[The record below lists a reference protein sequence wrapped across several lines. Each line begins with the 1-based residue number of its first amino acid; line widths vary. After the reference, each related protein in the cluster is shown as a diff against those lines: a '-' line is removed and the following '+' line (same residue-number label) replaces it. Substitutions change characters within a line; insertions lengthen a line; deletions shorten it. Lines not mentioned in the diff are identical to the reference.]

1 MLHYI
6 YNVSY
11 SMPAALCRAAAA
23 EYFLIYNVCRL
34 CICQNFSRSAR
45 RDVPRGLFCEVRK
58 EGRSNLKDPFTTL
71 RTANQKYRSLQ
82 HSARAL
88 LHRAETSLLAA
99 VVLCKL
105 AANLLLMPLV
115 QQIWALTIRF
125 APMHYLS
132 NRNASD
138 IFSSPAIVGCIV
150 LIAVLIAFWT
160 LYEFS
165 VLLHGLD
172 LARRGEKI
180 RLPALLRTSLLDI
193 RHAFLPQNWLVLPYC
208 IILIPFTN
216 FFLASNY
223 ITQLAVPEYIL
234 GVIRANRQYHLLY
247 FAAGA
252 AALLLC
258 IGWVLVLPLFVLE
271 RKSLW
276 QSIKESISFAKKR
289 FFRLALLLVLWS
301 FSSVIRTVLPALGV
315 ALPLYG
321 IILGVGMQST
331 QAMFALSRAALAV
344 ELPFFQFLIDCG
356 ITVAQS
362 SILALL
368 YCRLREEPLVE
379 PDGRPY
385 RSGGRLILTAAIAG
399 ATLFTFVLAACYF
412 VLPENDE
419 LRTMLGGTL
428 PIVTAHRGYSAAAPE
443 NTLPAFQLAIDQGC
457 ERAELDVQMTKDGV
471 VMVTHDT
478 NMRRC
483 TGRNQNIYDMTY
495 AEVRKLDAG
504 RWFGQKYVDTKV
516 PTLEEVL
523 DLCKG
528 KIQLNI
534 EIKPNAATPDLE
546 TETLRIIREKGF
558 EHDCVITSQSY
569 ETLCK
574 VKELAPEI
582 PTGYILALGVGSYYD
597 LPAADFFSVES
608 TFITS
613 GMVQQ
618 VHLRGKTVS
627 AWTVNR
633 KEDASDLLSL
643 GVDDVITDKPEMV
656 QQLMAEDADLDNDLI
671 LLRDAIRDLIGW
683 LDAEDEPTPEEETI
697 EEAIEDPEEL
707 LDAA

>member
-1 MLHYI
+1 M
-6 YNVSY
+6 N
-11 SMPAALCRAAAA
+11 
-23 EYFLIYNVCRL
+23 
-34 CICQNFSRSAR
+34 
-45 RDVPRGLFCEVRK
+45 
-58 EGRSNLKDPFTTL
+58 DPITAL

-82 HSARAL
+82 HAAQVL
-88 LHRAETSLLAA
+88 LRRAEAAFLPA

-115 QQIWALTIRF
+115 QQIWALTVRF
-125 APMHYLS
+125 APMHYL
-132 NRNASD
+132 NNHNASD
-138 IFSSPAIVGCIV
+138 IFSSPAIIGCIV
-150 LIAVLIAFWT
+150 LIAILIAFWT

-172 LARRGEKI
+172 LARRGETI
-180 RLPALLRTSLLDI
+180 RLAALLRASLLDI
-193 RHAFLPQNWLVLPYC
+193 CHAFLPQNWLILPYC

-234 GVIRANRQYHLLY
+234 GVIRANRQYHPLY
-247 FAAGA
+247 FAACA

-276 QSIKESISFAKKR
+276 QAVKESLSFVKRR
-289 FFRLALLLVLWS
+289 FFRLVLLLVRWALS
-301 FSSVIRTVLPALGV
+301 AMVRVTLPALAIAV
-315 ALPLYG
+315 PLYG
-321 IILGVGMQST
+321 IIIDVGLQST
-331 QAMFALSRAALAV
+331 QAMFALSRAALAI
-344 ELPFFQFLIDCG
+344 EFPFFQFLLDCG
-356 ITVAQS
+356 VTVAQCTL
-362 SILALL
+362 LALL
-368 YCRLREEPLVE
+368 YSHLRGDSPVE
-379 PDGRPY
+379 TDGKSY
-385 RSGGRLILTAAIAG
+385 RSSGRLLLTAAVAG
-399 ATLFTFVLAACYF
+399 ATLLTFVLAVCYY
-412 VLPENDE
+412 VLPANDE
-419 LRTMLGGTL
+419 LRTMLGGSV
-428 PIVTAHRGYSAAAPE
+428 PIVTAHRGFSAAAPE

-483 TGRNQNIYDMTY
+483 TGRNQNIYDLTY
-495 AEVRKLDAG
+495 DEVRKLDAG
-504 RWFGQKYVDTKV
+504 RWFEKKYAGTKV
-516 PTLEEVL
+516 PTLAEVL

-528 KIQLNI
+528 KIELNI
-534 EIKPNAATPDLE
+534 EIKPNAATPELE
-546 TETLRIIREKGF
+546 TETLRIIHEKGF
-558 EHDCVITSQSY
+558 ENNCVITSQSY

-574 VKELAPEI
+574 VKELAPGI
-582 PTGYILALGVGSYYD
+582 STGYILALGVGSYYD

-633 KEDASDLLSL
+633 EEDASDLLNL
-643 GVDDVITDKPEMV
+643 GVDDIITDKPGMV
-656 QQLMAEDADLDNDLI
+656 QQLMAEDTDPDSKLVRV
-671 LLRDAIRDLIGW
+671 RDAIRSMIGW

>member
-1 MLHYI
+1 M
-6 YNVSY
+6 N
-11 SMPAALCRAAAA
+11 
-23 EYFLIYNVCRL
+23 
-34 CICQNFSRSAR
+34 
-45 RDVPRGLFCEVRK
+45 
-58 EGRSNLKDPFTTL
+58 DPITAL

-82 HSARAL
+82 HAAQVL
-88 LHRAETSLLAA
+88 LRRAEAAFLPA

-115 QQIWALTIRF
+115 QQIWALTVRF
-125 APMHYLS
+125 APMHYL
-132 NRNASD
+132 NNHNASD
-138 IFSSPAIVGCIV
+138 IFSSPAIIGCIV
-150 LIAVLIAFWT
+150 LIAILIAFWT

-172 LARRGEKI
+172 LARRGETI
-180 RLPALLRTSLLDI
+180 RLAALLRASLLDI
-193 RHAFLPQNWLVLPYC
+193 CHAFLPQNWLILPYC

-234 GVIRANRQYHLLY
+234 GVIRANRQYHPLY
-247 FAAGA
+247 FAACA

-276 QSIKESISFAKKR
+276 QAVKESLSFVKRR
-289 FFRLALLLVLWS
+289 FFRLALLLVRWALS
-301 FSSVIRTVLPALGV
+301 AMVRVTLPALAIAV
-315 ALPLYG
+315 PLYG
-321 IILGVGMQST
+321 IIIGVGLQST
-331 QAMFALSRAALAV
+331 QAMFALSRAALAI
-344 ELPFFQFLIDCG
+344 ELPFFQFLLDCG
-356 ITVAQS
+356 VTVAQCTL
-362 SILALL
+362 LALL
-368 YCRLREEPLVE
+368 YSHLRKDSPVE
-379 PDGRPY
+379 TDGKSY
-385 RSGGRLILTAAIAG
+385 RSSGRLLLTAAVAG
-399 ATLFTFVLAACYF
+399 ATLLTFVLAVCYY
-412 VLPENDE
+412 VLPANDE
-419 LRTMLGGTL
+419 LRTMLGGSV
-428 PIVTAHRGYSAAAPE
+428 PIVTAHRGFSAAAPE

-483 TGRNQNIYDMTY
+483 TGRNQNIYDLTY
-495 AEVRKLDAG
+495 DEVRKLDAG
-504 RWFGQKYVDTKV
+504 RWFGKKYAGTKV
-516 PTLEEVL
+516 PTLAEVL

-528 KIQLNI
+528 KIELNI
-534 EIKPNAATPDLE
+534 EIKPNAATPELE
-546 TETLRIIREKGF
+546 AETLRIIREKGF
-558 EHDCVITSQSY
+558 ENNCVITSQSY

-574 VKELAPEI
+574 VKELAPGI
-582 PTGYILALGVGSYYD
+582 STGYILALGVGSYYD

-633 KEDASDLLSL
+633 EEDASDLLNL
-643 GVDDVITDKPEMV
+643 GVDDIITDKPGMV
-656 QQLMAEDADLDNDLI
+656 QQLMAEDTDPDSKLVRV
-671 LLRDAIRDLIGW
+671 RDAIRSMIGW